1 MKDFNR
7 EYPLL
12 SLCGL
17 SCGLCTMHMGGYC
30 PGCGGGDGNQSCAL
44 ARCGRDH
51 GVEFCCHCPAYPCP
65 NFDKLDIYDSFISTL
80 NLRENLKNVQANGLD
95 ACKAKLEE
103 KIALL
108 GWLLANCNAGRQK
121 SPFATAVNLLPLE
134 DLRTIQG
141 QLVAEAMDLPLK
153 ERAKAALTLLQSAAD
168 ARGISLKLRKK
179 TNNTKSEHTKVYED
193 LERVTIAQVTPSSFR
208 D

>member
-1 MKDFNR
+1 MK
-7 EYPLL
+7 
-12 SLCGL
+12 S
-17 SCGLCTMHMGGYC
+17 
-30 PGCGGGDGNQSCAL
+30 
-44 ARCGRDH
+44 
-51 GVEFCCHCPAYPCP
+51 
-65 NFDKLDIYDSFISTL
+65 
-80 NLRENLKNVQANGLD
+80 
-95 ACKAKLEE
+95 
-103 KIALL
+103 
-108 GWLLANCNAGRQK
+108 GRQK